1 MSEEYRA
8 RHAAL
13 MRRMLLEAL
22 ERESGYTA
30 PDLLLQ
36 AALESH
42 AMVVGLDRL
51 HTELAWLAEQNLVE
65 HVMGATVLTSRGLDV
80 ALGRADVPGVQ
91 RRPPGGIVG
100 VGTSLLASRLRG
112 EG

>member
-1 MSEEYRA
+1 MTDYRE
-8 RHAAL
+8 RHAAM

-22 ERESGYTA
+22 EKEPGYTA

-36 AALESH
+36 AALEAH
-42 AMVVGLDRL
+42 AMVASLDRVR
-51 HTELAWLAEQNLVE
+51 TELTWLAEQNLVE

-80 ALGRADVPGVQ
+80 ALGRADVPGIQ
-91 RRPPGGIVG
+91 RRPPGGIIG

>member
-1 MSEEYRA
+1 MNDYRD
-8 RHAAL
+8 RHAAM

-22 ERESGYTA
+22 EREPGYTA

-36 AALESH
+36 SALESH
-42 AMVVGLDRL
+42 GMVVGIDRIR
-51 HTELAWLAEQNLVE
+51 TELAWLAEQGLTE
-65 HVMGATVLTSRGLDV
+65 HHANAAVLTSRGLDV